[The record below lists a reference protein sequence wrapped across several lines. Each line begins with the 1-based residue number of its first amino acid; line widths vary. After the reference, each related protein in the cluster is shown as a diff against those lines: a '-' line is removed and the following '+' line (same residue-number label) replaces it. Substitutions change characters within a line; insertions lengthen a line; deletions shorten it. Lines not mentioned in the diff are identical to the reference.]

1 MIIGDNWRSTVDDIA
16 ISSLGDRERILF
28 RDYYYFFLFNCVT
41 CGLRVGDVQ
50 VRKMVLRNLWEM
62 KILMELFSVKSIVM
76 YKALYDFMNIQ
87 KNTEKFA
94 IGETISSL

>member
-1 MIIGDNWRSTVDDIA
+1 
-16 ISSLGDRERILF
+16 
-28 RDYYYFFLFNCVT
+28 
-41 CGLRVGDVQ
+41 
-50 VRKMVLRNLWEM
+50 M

-76 YKALYDFMNIQ
+76 YKTLYDFMNIQ